1 MEEIKNVNI
10 SLNEQNKTVEYMGEV
25 AERVNEKVENL
36 NEIIK
41 KFEV

>member
-1 MEEIKNVNI
+1 MEEIKNVNT
-10 SLNEQNKTVEYMGEV
+10 SLDEQKKTVRYMGEV
-25 AERVNEKVENL
+25 AERVNEKVEDL